1 MDNIIDIKSGVVFD
15 DSISHY
21 EIHAHTPYATS
32 TYNNNDEIHIAIQHQ
47 DQYLLPCRSNLHI
60 IGKVTNEG
68 GSDLSP
74 GSSLVNNA
82 ICYLFSEIR

>member
-47 DQYLLPCRSNLHI
+47 DQDLLPCRSNLHI
-60 IGKVTNEG
+60 ISKLQMKMGQI
-68 GSDLSP
+68 
-74 GSSLVNNA
+74 LVLA
-82 ICYLFSEIR
+82 AVS